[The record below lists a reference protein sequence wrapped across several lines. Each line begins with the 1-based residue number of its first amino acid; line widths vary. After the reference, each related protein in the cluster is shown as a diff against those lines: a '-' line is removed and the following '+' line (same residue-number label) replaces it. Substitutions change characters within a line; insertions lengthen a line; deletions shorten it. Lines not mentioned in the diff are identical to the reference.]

1 MTEQMPPVSERLQQ
15 ARERMRGHTRDN
27 VVIAEMWVW
36 HQELQYQARRFANA
50 KTFHGREVAKVV
62 IRERANGEK
71 SAAVAEQRADM
82 EEEIYSAHVAYRTS
96 EQLVTGA
103 KEALKILHAE
113 LDKIRTDRA
122 DARAADQFQART
134 QS

>member
-1 MTEQMPPVSERLQQ
+1 MPPVNERLQQ
-15 ARERMRGHTRDN
+15 TRERLKGHTREN

-36 HQELQYQARRFANA
+36 HQELQHQARRFANA

-62 IRERANGEK
+62 IEERAKGEK

-82 EEEIYSAHVAYRTS
+82 RDDIYNAHVAYRTA
-96 EQLVTGA
+96 EQLITGA
-103 KEALKILHAE
+103 REALKILHAE
-113 LDKIRTDRA
+113 LDKLRTESA